1 MKELYIA
8 PEVKVIGYVAS
19 EKIASEET
27 LGFGKLNITL
37 NQNGIVDISGGDVPF
52 PVSLT

>member
-27 LGFGKLNITL
+27 VGFGKVNEVSLK
-37 NQNGIVDISGGDVPF
+37 NGIVDISGGDIPF

>member
-19 EKIASEET
+19 EKIAAEE
-27 LGFGKLNITL
+27 KLSFSDNFKISLDTGIT
-37 NQNGIVDISGGDVPF
+37 VPSGGDVIF
-52 PVSLT
+52 PLV

>member
-27 LGFGKLNITL
+27 LGFPKLNL
-37 NQNGIVDISGGDVPF
+37 SLDKGIVDISGGDVPF